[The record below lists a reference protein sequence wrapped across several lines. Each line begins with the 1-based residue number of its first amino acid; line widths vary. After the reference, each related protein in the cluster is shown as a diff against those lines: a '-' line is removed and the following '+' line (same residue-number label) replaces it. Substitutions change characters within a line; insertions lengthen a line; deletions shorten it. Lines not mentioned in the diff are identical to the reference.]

1 MYKIYNNKINDS
13 LKILLIL
20 INRILGSK
28 LGYDAWRVVD
38 KK

>member
-28 LGYDAWRVVD
+28 LGYDA
-38 KK
+38 